1 MDICISKQ
9 TLVMLEEVMD
19 DVVLKCLQEVH
30 QKFLSDLDFSELESI
45 RKNLKKKKFILKKS
59 EVEVKNPDLSD

>member
-1 MDICISKQ
+1 MDISISKQ
-9 TLVMLEEVMD
+9 TLSMLEEVMD

-45 RKNLKKKKFILKKS
+45 RKKLKKKKFILKKS
-59 EVEVKNPDLSD
+59 DPEETESP

>member
-1 MDICISKQ
+1 MDISISKQ
-9 TLVMLEEVMD
+9 TLMMLEEVMD

-45 RKNLKKKKFILKKS
+45 RNKLKKKKFILKKS
-59 EVEVKNPDLSD
+59 APKDAELTT

>member
-1 MDICISKQ
+1 MDISISKQ
-9 TLVMLEEVMD
+9 TLSMLEEVMD

-45 RKNLKKKKFILKKS
+45 RKKLKKKKFILKKS
-59 EVEVKNPDLSD
+59 DPEETDSP